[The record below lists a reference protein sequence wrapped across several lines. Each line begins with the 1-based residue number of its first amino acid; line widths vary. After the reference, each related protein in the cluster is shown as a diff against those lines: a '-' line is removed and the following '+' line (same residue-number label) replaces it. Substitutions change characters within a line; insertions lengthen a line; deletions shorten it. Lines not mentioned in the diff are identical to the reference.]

1 MTLLLLAL
9 PGFFC
14 EAAAERDPHR
24 PPCTTQSCKTIKRF
38 VKARYCGE
46 SPFGNGPDDGCE
58 IRHPIH
64 NENVRV
70 IADYR
75 CDWNERTQS
84 SNCRVRREAP
94 VQIVAALRRELLRL
108 GLSKAA
114 DKDVHIRVWTPASGR
129 FKLAQASYDQVKGLK
144 LTLCDIIV
152 VFADPTAMHIVRE
165 VRCHTTDA
173 DVPTGTTWTPIDITA
188 VDGSESIVL
197 EGDSYEDHWLEVVK
211 VGDDLS
217 TNTVFSGLGYYL

>member
-1 MTLLLLAL
+1 
-9 PGFFC
+9 
-14 EAAAERDPHR
+14 
-24 PPCTTQSCKTIKRF
+24 
-38 VKARYCGE
+38 
-46 SPFGNGPDDGCE
+46 
-58 IRHPIH
+58 
-64 NENVRV
+64 
-70 IADYR
+70 
-75 CDWNERTQS
+75 
-84 SNCRVRREAP
+84 
-94 VQIVAALRRELLRL
+94 
-108 GLSKAA
+108 
-114 DKDVHIRVWTPASGR
+114 
-129 FKLAQASYDQVKGLK
+129 
-144 LTLCDIIV
+144 